1 MNWTTIIDTND
12 QDQQVLDTVLKELIL
27 DYIHDMIF
35 IMKVEEGPSFRY
47 LYINESAKR
56 YTSIQNRDMGR
67 LLEEVISFEMATDLQ
82 EKYTQLVQ
90 KGESV
95 TFQDTF
101 FHTNGSQVVNESILT
116 PIKDG
121 YGKVEYVVSITRDIT
136 SSILEKKKLV
146 KAKERYKSII
156 EHNLDAIFILDGEGV
171 IKESNGAG
179 CSLSGYSKENLVNMK
194 LYDLF
199 HSQNEKLLTESLIHT
214 LLGTPTTIDY
224 SLLLNEAGEEKITQ
238 LKMVPSS

>member
-1 MNWTTIIDTND
+1 MNWTTIIGTGN

-101 FHTNGSQVVNESILT
+101 FHTNGSQVVNN
-116 PIKDG
+116 P
-121 YGKVEYVVSITRDIT
+121 Y
-136 SSILEKKKLV
+136 
-146 KAKERYKSII
+146 
-156 EHNLDAIFILDGEGV
+156 
-171 IKESNGAG
+171 
-179 CSLSGYSKENLVNMK
+179 
-194 LYDLF
+194 
-199 HSQNEKLLTESLIHT
+199 
-214 LLGTPTTIDY
+214 
-224 SLLLNEAGEEKITQ
+224 
-238 LKMVPSS
+238 

>member
-1 MNWTTIIDTND
+1 MW
-12 QDQQVLDTVLKELIL
+12 
-27 DYIHDMIF
+27 
-35 IMKVEEGPSFRY
+35 
-47 LYINESAKR
+47 
-56 YTSIQNRDMGR
+56 R

-121 YGKVEYVVSITRDIT
+121 YGKVEYVVSITRNIT

-179 CSLSGYSKENLVNMK
+179 CSLTGYSKENLVNMK
-194 LYDLF
+194 IYDLF

-238 LKMVPSS
+238 LKMVPIVVKEKCDGCYIIVKDITKHHEQNEMIHYMALHDQLTGLWNRRALDDHVPLIIHNMEERG